1 MISSASRAFATVS
14 LALLSLLLV
23 TGSAS
28 SAEGATLR
36 TVDSPRE
43 TPASVTGGGLLA
55 KYSNEAA
62 DVFIVPFFKVDRSN
76 AQGETT
82 LIAVRNATDDAHD
95 VRISYFVDRIFPSS
109 PDLVQTFSLIPDEVR
124 TFNLR
129 DLPQISGGQGG
140 DAVVRGWILVEHADG
155 HGDSF
160 SADWFRVNPAEDF
173 ATGDRMVDVDHSGT
187 CTQWDFRY
195 LIGGSFDG
203 GTRLE
208 LFIDTPLGGNPA
220 THSPSATLEF
230 YSESGT
236 FLGAL
241 ELFTNRQVEEIDVAA
256 ELADLPGSPASFGSM
271 VITFEPGTNG
281 GLVAGTYRAESR
293 YSVGLT
299 GTCIVP

>member
-1 MISSASRAFATVS
+1 MISSASRAFAIVS
-14 LALLSLLLV
+14 LAILLV
-23 TGSAS
+23 TGTAS
-28 SAEGATLR
+28 TAEGATLR
-36 TVDSPRE
+36 TVDSPRG

-62 DVFIVPFFKVDRSN
+62 DTFIVPFFKVDRSN
-76 AQGETT
+76 PQGETT
-82 LIAVRNATDDAHD
+82 LVAVRNAADSAHD
-95 VRISYFVDRIFPSS
+95 VEIAYWVDRVFPSS
-109 PDLVQTFSLIPDEVR
+109 PDLVQEFTLIPDEVA

-129 DLPQISGGQGG
+129 DLPEISGGRGG
-140 DAVVRGWILVEHADG
+140 DAVVRGWLMVRHLDG
-155 HGDSF
+155 FGDGL

-220 THSPSATLEF
+220 TRPPSATLEF
-230 YSESGT
+230 YSEPGT
-236 FLGAL
+236 FLGAR
-241 ELFTNRQVEEIDVAA
+241 ELFTNRQVEEIDVAT
-256 ELADLPGSPASFGSM
+256 ELAELPGSPASFGSM

-281 GLVAGTYRAESR
+281 GLVAGTYRAEGR